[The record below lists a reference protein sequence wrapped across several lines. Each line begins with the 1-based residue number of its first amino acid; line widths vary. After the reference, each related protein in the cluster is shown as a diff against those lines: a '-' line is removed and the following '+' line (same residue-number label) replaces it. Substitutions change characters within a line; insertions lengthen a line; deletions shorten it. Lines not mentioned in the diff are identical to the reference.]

1 MIDEIDKEWDEK
13 KPGSGDLFP
22 AEALDVLNRLRKKL
36 WDIKEKYE
44 KCCKAKDYWEWS
56 QGILKS

>member
-22 AEALDVLNRLRKKL
+22 VEALDVLNRLGKKL

-44 KCCKAKDYWEWS
+44 KCCKAKELLRMEP
-56 QGILKS
+56 GNP